1 MEYPDCVDTSK
12 INRRVSGHRRQFWVT
27 CPDCKEGRWVDT
39 ATFYHKRLQEYT
51 GCCRSCMYARR
62 RGQPRPAIRSAV
74 GGRYIDKQGYVMVR
88 PPGAVKYVLEH
99 RLIMAEHLGRELMRY
114 EIIRHIN
121 GDKSDNRIEN
131 LEIR

>member
-1 MEYPDCVDTSK
+1 
-12 INRRVSGHRRQFWVT
+12 
-27 CPDCKEGRWVDT
+27 
-39 ATFYHKRLQEYT
+39 
-51 GCCRSCMYARR
+51 
-62 RGQPRPAIRSAV
+62 
-74 GGRYIDKQGYVMVR
+74 MVR